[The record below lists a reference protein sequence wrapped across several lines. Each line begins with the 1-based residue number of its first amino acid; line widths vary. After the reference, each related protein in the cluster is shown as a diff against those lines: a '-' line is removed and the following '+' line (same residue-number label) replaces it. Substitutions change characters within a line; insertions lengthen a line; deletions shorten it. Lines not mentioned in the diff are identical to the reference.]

1 MLGGVPRESQ
11 LPQPFPGTV
20 CQICQSAPSWPL
32 TSISRCPSLFFS
44 TVGGDIILAA
54 LGKPREAQLLQVP
67 FGVVCQICQ
76 SAPSE
81 PTVKT
86 SSRPSVFCIT
96 EGGNWAFAM
105 DAVGWPEENQLNQAP
120 CPGAVCQLCQSA
132 PSEPTVKTSSRPSA
146 FFPTP
151 GTLTAVSLGG

>member
-1 MLGGVPRESQ
+1 MITVALAVTGGPPHRPPGDTCQQCQSAPSEPVAKASRRPSAFFDTEGEEFITTLGGVPREAQ

-32 TSISRCPSLFFS
+32 TRVSRCPSSFLS
-44 TVGGDIILAA
+44 TVGGDILLASS
-54 LGKPREAQLLQVP
+54 GKPREAQLLQVP

-86 SSRPSVFCIT
+86 S
-96 EGGNWAFAM
+96 
-105 DAVGWPEENQLNQAP
+105 
-120 CPGAVCQLCQSA
+120 
-132 PSEPTVKTSSRPSA
+132 
-146 FFPTP
+146 
-151 GTLTAVSLGG
+151 